1 MNNDITD
8 LFETA
13 GMPLDG
19 IVDSEQ
25 IIDFDLD
32 GIDKSSADDATEMVQ
47 NLSKFYYNE
56 EFMTANPTFKKRVDA
71 DLESLRIL
79 IKMRK
84 SDEIAHDNLLKAIA
98 SNSSNASLYRS
109 LTEMQKTII
118 SITTKMGEIIVG
130 LNNLMKGFQLEIN
143 FQDQTNDQ
151 QSDVD
156 EDFSVS
162 KDTHRGSKEFINMM
176 NNIDDLF
183 TDEEIPDDKIQKEDL
198 N

>member
-1 MNNDITD
+1 MDDIKG
-8 LFETA
+8 LFEN
-13 GMPLDG
+13 GLDMNG
-19 IVDSEQ
+19 IVDEAEQ

-32 GIDKSSADDATEMVQ
+32 GIDKSSKDDAAELVQ

-56 EFMTANPTFKKRVDA
+56 EFMSANPTFKKRVDS

-84 SDEIAHDNLLKAIA
+84 ADEVAHDNLLRAIA
-98 SNSSNASLYRS
+98 NNSSNASLYRS

-118 SITTKMGEIIVG
+118 SITTKMGEIITG

-143 FQDQTNDQ
+143 FQEPVEQETDII
-151 QSDVD
+151 
-156 EDFSVS
+156 S

-176 NNIDDLF
+176 NSEENLF
-183 TDEEIPDDKIQKEDL
+183 TDEEIEEEEQ
-198 N
+198 

>member
-1 MNNDITD
+1 MNELNIFDSDFDANI
-8 LFETA
+8 
-13 GMPLDG
+13 
-19 IVDSEQ
+19 DSEQ

-32 GIDKSSADDATEMVQ
+32 GIDKSSADDAAALVQ

-56 EFMTANPTFKKRVDA
+56 EFMAANPTFKKRVDA

-84 SDEIAHDNLLKAIA
+84 ADEVAHDNLLKAIA
-98 SNSSNASLYRS
+98 NNSSNASLYRS

-118 SITTKMGEIIVG
+118 SITTKMGEIITG

-143 FQDQTNDQ
+143 FQEESNAEEIA
-151 QSDVD
+151 S
-156 EDFSVS
+156 SSS

-176 NNIDDLF
+176 NQESNSLF
-183 TDEEIPDDKIQKEDL
+183 VDEDEETEKEEL
-198 N
+198 

>member
-1 MNNDITD
+1 MNINE
-8 LFETA
+8 LFDDNFKDNIDPE
-13 GMPLDG
+13 P
-19 IVDSEQ
+19 

-32 GIDKSSADDATEMVQ
+32 GIDKESMSDATDFVH

-56 EFMTANPTFKKRVDA
+56 EFMAANPTFKKRVDA

-84 SDEIAHDNLLKAIA
+84 ADEVAHDNLLKAIA

-118 SITTKMGEIIVG
+118 SITTKMGEIVTG

-143 FQDQTNDQ
+143 FQED
-151 QSDVD
+151 SDSGK
-156 EDFSVS
+156 EEMTS
-162 KDTHRGSKEFINMM
+162 KDTYRGSKEFIERM
-176 NNIDDLF
+176 NLEATDQDLF
-183 TDEEIPDDKIQKEDL
+183 TEEKSIE
-198 N
+198 

>member
-1 MNNDITD
+1 MNELSI
-8 LFETA
+8 FE
-13 GMPLDG
+13 DFDKKD
-19 IVDSEQ
+19 IVDSEP

-32 GIDKSSADDATEMVQ
+32 GIDKESSKDAADLVQ

-56 EFMTANPTFKKRVDA
+56 EFMAANPTFKKRVDA

-84 SDEIAHDNLLKAIA
+84 ADEVAHDNLLRAIA
-98 SNSSNASLYRS
+98 GNSSNASLYRS

-118 SITTKMGEIIVG
+118 SITTKIGEIVTG

-143 FQDQTNDQ
+143 FQEESNAGEEL
-151 QSDVD
+151 QS
-156 EDFSVS
+156 SS

-176 NNIDDLF
+176 NKEEQVVVSSENLF
-183 TDEEIPDDKIQKEDL
+183 EDEEIEKEEL
-198 N
+198 

>member
-1 MNNDITD
+1 MNELNIFDDDFDANI
-8 LFETA
+8 
-13 GMPLDG
+13 
-19 IVDSEQ
+19 DSEQ

-32 GIDKSSADDATEMVQ
+32 GIDKASSEDAAALVQ

-56 EFMTANPTFKKRVDA
+56 EFMAANPTFKKRVDA

-84 SDEIAHDNLLKAIA
+84 ADEVAHDNLLKAIA

-118 SITTKMGEIIVG
+118 SITTKMGEIITG

-143 FQDQTNDQ
+143 FQ
-151 QSDVD
+151 
-156 EDFSVS
+156 EESVEEIQNSS

-176 NNIDDLF
+176 NKEESVVVSSENLF
-183 TDEEIPDDKIQKEDL
+183 EDEETEKEEL
-198 N
+198 